1 MSPYRSAER
10 RFGTKEAALEFNAE
24 LRDSVPDT
32 AGISAGEDPEDR
44 DEADWWK
51 E

>member
-1 MSPYRSAER
+1 LSPYRSAER
-10 RFGTKEAALEFNAE
+10 RFGTKEAALEFHAE

-32 AGISAGEDPEDR
+32 AGEDPEDR